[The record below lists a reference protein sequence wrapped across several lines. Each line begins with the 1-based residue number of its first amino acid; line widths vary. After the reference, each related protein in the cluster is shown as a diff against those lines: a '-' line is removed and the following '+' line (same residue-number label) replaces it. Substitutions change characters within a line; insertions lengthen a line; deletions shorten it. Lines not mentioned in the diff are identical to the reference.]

1 MAADNNATHNRP
13 GNNYSEQE
21 KVQAFIRELALA
33 FRRITGREVA
43 DVLTDLPVDLG
54 KSDGQPCDKTDHQPF
69 EEK

>member
-1 MAADNNATHNRP
+1 MAADNDATQNRP
-13 GNNYSEQE
+13 GNNFSEQE

-33 FRRITGREVA
+33 FRRITGREIA

-54 KSDGQPCDKTDHQPF
+54 KSDGQPCEETDHLPS